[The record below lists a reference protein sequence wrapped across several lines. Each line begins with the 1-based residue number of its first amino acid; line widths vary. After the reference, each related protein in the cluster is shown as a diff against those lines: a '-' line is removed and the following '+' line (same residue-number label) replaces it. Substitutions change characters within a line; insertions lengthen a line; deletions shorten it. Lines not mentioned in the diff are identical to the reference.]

1 MPILRRGTVQM
12 HSEHLHSYNKAYISK
27 GMVENMNIKKLVALF
42 LAFTLC
48 TGILSTSAF
57 AASGNDSGA
66 DLKDYITNSKVLS
79 SLGIF
84 SVDFANKTYTEN
96 ITREEAIKTA
106 LELNG
111 FSNDESKICNLAVSM
126 GFIDSESDYRK
137 AAYLKK
143 DEAAKIFVTLLGY
156 SASAEVK
163 GGYPIG
169 YDMCAKRLGLFD
181 NVDRNSSNVTY
192 ADFVNILINSF
203 DVNMNKIANI
213 SSDGGIQFKAADND
227 SILKTVFDIDTIYG
241 LVDENAFSTLLVP
254 ADNPTDMLYIDSKA
268 YKINDV
274 GLADLIGH
282 NVKAYVNSDEKI
294 LSAVP
299 YDSSELTV
307 FDDDFDAYSANSV
320 TYFDSMNKKKKVR
333 IDSKPYVFYN
343 DVAYAAYTADDINS
357 FNGKLVLVDNDN
369 DNVYEIV
376 KVYDY
381 ETVFVGSTAV
391 NDKSVRA
398 KIPSGK
404 FYSFKNIDDDRLTVV
419 TDEGKNVMFTYLLDG
434 DVASIAESKSKTHAK
449 IIISRKTVSGVFE
462 SKKVDKYRID
472 DVEYNASPA
481 IKSELEKYSV
491 GYEIK
496 VALDCFGRIG
506 GIFDSEASG
515 LKYGYIIGVSQKQG
529 LSDNYKIKIFD
540 ENEEYK
546 IYNLTDKV
554 RVDGIKIDSE
564 KAVEELKMTETGSA
578 RQVVKYGLSGDKVS
592 AIDTA
597 RTGSGDRVYDSLKI
611 KKITSSPIDYRPV
624 SYGGSNQLAGV
635 AFVDERDLNGKKWFV
650 VPAVTTENAEK
661 VYAEKKYFM
670 ARKYITDQGRLI
682 KKNGDYIEAVDI
694 DDDGYCKYVVY
705 NRLIPENEGSVIGNG
720 MTIVEPQNTYATTV
734 NDIYTVSVDDEIKYG
749 VSLTTTEAYRQNAT
763 GTNFYRECICESENI
778 LWKAVYDADGNVI
791 EGEHKMIEKGDI
803 VQFKANYQGE
813 LNESFVVY
821 DSSLTPLQNAKRLK
835 NYNKL
840 NTNIGYSFGVADK
853 FSLKSTVF
861 LFNNWD
867 YDTGEIDFTNGMQNV
882 YGATQNVMLINK
894 NDTRNPVDFVSNLQ
908 VRTYRDFPDN
918 YDYILIEHYFG
929 ELKQIFVIRE
939 AE

>member
-1 MPILRRGTVQM
+1 
-12 HSEHLHSYNKAYISK
+12 
-27 GMVENMNIKKLVALF
+27 MNIKRLVALI

-57 AASGNDSGA
+57 AASENDPGA

-84 SVDFANKTYTEN
+84 SVDFANKTYAEN

-156 SASAEVK
+156 STSAEVK

-169 YDMCAKRLGLFD
+169 YAWCAKRLGLFD

-241 LVDENAFSTLLVP
+241 LVDENAFSTLLIP
-254 ADNPTDMLYIDSKA
+254 ADNSTDTLYIDGKI
-268 YKINDV
+268 YKIDDV

-307 FDDDFDAYSANSV
+307 FDDDFDAYSVNSV
-320 TYFDSMNKKKKVR
+320 TYFDSMNKKKKVS

-357 FNGKLVLVDNDN
+357 FNGKLVLIDNDD

-376 KVYDY
+376 KIYDY
-381 ETVFVGSTAV
+381 KTVFVGSTAV

-398 KIPSGK
+398 KFPSGE

-419 TDEGKNVMFTYLLDG
+419 TDDGKNVMFTYLLDS

-472 DVEYNASPA
+472 DVEYKASPA
-481 IKSELEKYSV
+481 MKSELEKYSV
-491 GYEIK
+491 GCEIK
-496 VALDCFGRIG
+496 VALDCFGRIA
-506 GIFDSEASG
+506 GIFDSETSG
-515 LKYGYIIGVSQKQG
+515 LKYGYIMAVSQKQG

-546 IYNLTDKV
+546 VYVLSDKV
-554 RVDGIKIDSE
+554 RVDGIKLKSE
-564 KAVEELKMTETGSA
+564 KAVDELKLTETGSA
-578 RQVVKYGLSGDKVS
+578 RQIVKYRLSGDKIS

-597 RTGSGDRVYDSLKI
+597 RTGSGDKVYDSLKV

-624 SYGGSNQLAGV
+624 TYNGINQLAGV
-635 AFVDERDLNGKKWFV
+635 AFVDEKDLNGKKWFV
-650 VPAVTTENAEK
+650 VPAVTAENATTVYEEK
-661 VYAEKKYFM
+661 RYFR
-670 ARKYITDQGRLI
+670 ARKYIADQGRLI
-682 KKNGDYIEAVDI
+682 RNNGDYIEAVDI
-694 DDDGYCKYVVY
+694 DDDGLCKYVVY
-705 NRLIPENEGSVIGNG
+705 NRLIPDDEGSVIGNG
-720 MTIVEPQNTYATTV
+720 MAIVEPQSVYATTV
-734 NDIYTVSVDDEIKYG
+734 DDIYTVSVDDEIKYG
-749 VSLTTTEAYRQNAT
+749 VSLTTTRAYSGSAT
-763 GTNFYRECICESENI
+763 GSNFYRKCVCESENI
-778 LWKAVYDADGNVI
+778 LWKAVYDDNGNVI
-791 EGEHKMIEKGDI
+791 EGEHKMIEIGDI
-803 VQFKANYQGE
+803 VQFRANHYGE

-821 DSSLTPLQNAKRLK
+821 DSSLTPLQNAKRLEK
-835 NYNKL
+835 YNKL
-840 NTNIGYSFGVADK
+840 ATNIGYSFGVADR

-867 YDTGEIDFTNGMQNV
+867 YDTGEIDFTDGMQNP
-882 YGATQNVMLINK
+882 YGAAQNVVLINK

-908 VRTYRDFPDN
+908 VRTYKDFPDN

>member
-1 MPILRRGTVQM
+1 
-12 HSEHLHSYNKAYISK
+12 
-27 GMVENMNIKKLVALF
+27 MNIKKLVALF

-79 SLGIF
+79 SLRIF

-111 FSNDESKICNLAVSM
+111 FSNDESKICNLAISM

-143 DEAAKIFVTLLGY
+143 DEAGKIFVTLLGY

-241 LVDENAFSTLLVP
+241 LVDENAFSTLLIP
-254 ADNPTDMLYIDSKA
+254 ADNSTDTLYIDGKI
-268 YKINDV
+268 YKIDDV

-307 FDDDFDAYSANSV
+307 FDDDFDAYSVNSV
-320 TYFDSMNKKKKVR
+320 TYFDSMNKKKKVS

-357 FNGKLVLVDNDN
+357 FNGKLVLIDNDN
-369 DNVYEIV
+369 DNIYEIV

-391 NDKSVRA
+391 NDKSVRS

-434 DVASIAESKSKTHAK
+434 DVASIAESKSKTHTK

-481 IKSELEKYSV
+481 MKSELEKYSV

-515 LKYGYIIGVSQKQG
+515 LKYGYIMGVSQKQG

-597 RTGSGDRVYDSLKI
+597 RTGSGDKVYDSLKI
-611 KKITSSPIDYRPV
+611 RKITSSPISYRPIT
-624 SYGGSNQLAGV
+624 YGGYNQLAGV
-635 AFVDERDLNGKKWFV
+635 ALVDERDLNGKKWFV
-650 VPAVTTENAEK
+650 VPAVTAENAEK
-661 VYAEKKYFM
+661 VYEEKRYFM
-670 ARKYITDQGRLI
+670 ARKYVADGGGLI
-682 KKNGDYIEAVDI
+682 EKSGDYIEAVDI
-694 DDDGYCKYVVY
+694 DDDGHCKYVVY
-705 NRLIPENEGSVIGNG
+705 NRLVPDDEGGVIGNG
-720 MTIVEPQNTYATTV
+720 MAIVEPMNTYATTV
-734 NDIYTVSVDDEIKYG
+734 DDVYTISVDDEVKYG
-749 VSLTTTEAYRQNAT
+749 VSVTTTQAFFQQAT
-763 GTNFYRECICESENI
+763 GTNFYRDCVCESENV
-778 LWKAVYDADGNVI
+778 LWKAVYDDDGNVI
-791 EGEHKMIEKGDI
+791 EGKHTMIEKGDI

-813 LNESFVVY
+813 LNGSFVVY

-840 NTNIGYSFGVADK
+840 DTNIGYSFGVADR
-853 FSLKSTVF
+853 FSLRDTVF

-867 YDTGEIDFTNGMQNV
+867 YDAGTIDFTDGMQNL
-882 YGATQNVMLINK
+882 YGSTQNVILISK
-894 NDTRNPVDFVSNLQ
+894 NNTRNPVDFVSNLQ
-908 VRTYRDFPDN
+908 ARTYSDFPDN
-918 YDYILIEHYFG
+918 YDYVLIEHYYG